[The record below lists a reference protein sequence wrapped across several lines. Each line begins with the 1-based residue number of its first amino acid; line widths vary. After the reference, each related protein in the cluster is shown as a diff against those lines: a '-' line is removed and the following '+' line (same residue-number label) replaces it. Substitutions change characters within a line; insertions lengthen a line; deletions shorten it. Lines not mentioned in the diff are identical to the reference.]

1 MANPQQGHTMSD
13 AHTQSI
19 RFAYGSNTFD
29 SNPQQAMVE
38 SFEAFCRWIRANK
51 VPATGQDAK
60 GRAYICAPC
69 AVAPDDDWHRQGTMV
84 DSIGKEHRCKACSLP
99 RQWLGFDIDKGL
111 DADWI
116 DGLRYGLDGIDCL
129 IYTTASH
136 TSDAPRV
143 RIVVLLTRPVT
154 RAEGVQASVALRT
167 MIDARLGFVGYAVPT
182 WDRAADRGEQPLFLP
197 PADSTF
203 IRLRGDPANADALI
217 ANSLAAGLVITE
229 DAETRRVL
237 RRVDG
242 EVELQATPG
251 ALTYLRMLCD
261 RVRAAPIGE
270 RNAALYA
277 AAADA
282 AKMDRLSD
290 DLIGLELEQA
300 ALDAGMELSEI
311 GKTIRSGVGHGRTQE
326 AVPAVEDEFSVI
338 EEELPPG
345 VELGDAWPQMPE
357 TGTPEPDTDL
367 ANALRLC
374 KAHGVD
380 LLFSPGVG
388 WHVWQ
393 PFGPWSRSELGAR
406 LRAGR
411 VGDIV
416 RAEAIR
422 MLQAMSA
429 APEEQQE
436 NLRARATALLKWLK
450 ACGQSKTI
458 SNALAEAAPM
468 LALDANSLDNNP
480 WLLGC
485 PNGALDL
492 KTGVLRKYRRD
503 DFITQTCST
512 VYDRDA
518 KAPRWG
524 RFIGQIFKGDQQLI
538 RRVQE
543 WCGYVLTGLTI
554 EHMLFIA
561 YGSGSNGK
569 STFVDALCHMMGG
582 YAKAAAPGL
591 LMARN
596 GEQHPT
602 ELHDMRGARL
612 MTSSETGESGRL
624 NEERVKALSGGD
636 KVKGRAMGKDFIE
649 FASTAKLLICTNHKP
664 IVSGQD
670 LGLWRR
676 MWLVPFTA
684 TFTGAAADKGL
695 PAALR
700 EEAAGILNWAL
711 EGLARW
717 RLSGFSQC
725 DAIEQASREYKAE
738 SDTMG
743 TFLSECC
750 TIEAQAFVT
759 SAALYAEYKA
769 WAVRSGI
776 RYPHTATLFGRKLDE
791 RGLTKENRWDATAK
805 KSAWVW
811 VGVKLHSEW
820 GG

>member
-1 MANPQQGHTMSD
+1 MSVAQD
-13 AHTQSI
+13 RSI
-19 RFAYGSNTFD
+19 RFGHGSSTFD
-29 SNPQQAMVE
+29 SNPVGGSAIDFE
-38 SFEAFCRWIRANK
+38 SFCRWIRLNH
-51 VPATGQDAK
+51 VEATGQAAK
-60 GRAYICAPC
+60 GQGYICGPC
-69 AVAPDDDWHRQGTMV
+69 AIAPDDARHAHGTMV
-84 DSIGKEHRCKACSLP
+84 ESIGKPHRCKACVEP
-99 RQWLGFDIDKGL
+99 RAWLAGDIDKGL
-111 DADWI
+111 DP
-116 DGLRYGLDGIDCL
+116 DGIAALAAALHGTEAL

-136 TSDAPRV
+136 TPTVPRA
-143 RIVVLLTRPVT
+143 RLIVLLDRPATRD
-154 RAEGVQASVALRT
+154 EGVRASIAMRAR
-167 MIDARLGFVGYAVPT
+167 IDKGMVDRAFAAAPT
-182 WDRAADRGEQPLFLP
+182 WDAAADRAEQPLYLP
-197 PADSTF
+197 PADATYA
-203 IRLRGDPANADALI
+203 RVRGEPMILDEL
-217 ANSLAAGLVITE
+217 L
-229 DAETRRVL
+229 AETAGMTEYAIGLASMVDPPALVL
-237 RRVDG
+237 RPDAG
-242 EVELQATPG
+242 MLETTPG
-251 ALTYLRMLCD
+251 ARAYLSMLCD
-261 RVRAAPIGE
+261 RVVNAPDGE

-277 AAADA
+277 AVSDA
-282 AKMDRLSD
+282 AKMDRLPD
-290 DLIGLELEQA
+290 DMIESEFEVA
-300 ALDAGMELSEI
+300 ALAAGLDEGEI
-311 GKTIRSGVGHGRTQE
+311 GKTIRSAIGNGRTQE
-326 AVPAVEDEFSVI
+326 RVLAVEDEFGVVA
-338 EEELPPG
+338 EELPPG
-345 VELGDAWPQMPE
+345 VDALDTWPRMPE

-393 PFGPWSRSELGAR
+393 PFGPWRRNELGAR

-411 VGDIV
+411 VGDVV

-436 NLRARATALLKWLK
+436 QLRSKATALLKWLK
-450 ACGQSKTI
+450 ACGQSRTI
-458 SNALAEAAPM
+458 SSALAEAAPM
-468 LALDANSLDNNP
+468 LAIDANSLDSNP

-492 KTGVLRKYRRD
+492 ATGELRPYRRD
-503 DFITQTCST
+503 DFITQTCTT

-524 RFIGQIFKGDQQLI
+524 RFVGQIFRGDQQLI

-543 WCGYVLTGLTI
+543 WCGYTLTGLTI

-569 STFVDALCHMMGG
+569 STFVDAVCHMMGG

-591 LMARN
+591 LMARS

-636 KVKGRAMGKDFIE
+636 KVKGRAMGKDFVE
-649 FASTAKLLICTNHKP
+649 FDSTAKLLICTNHKP

-700 EEAAGILNWAL
+700 EEAAGILNWCL

-717 RLSGFSQC
+717 RASGFSQC

-743 TFLSECC
+743 TFLTECC

-769 WAVRSGI
+769 WTVRSGI

-791 RGLTKENRWDATAK
+791 RGLTRSTRWDASAK
-805 KSAWVW
+805 KTANGW
-811 VGVKLHSEW
+811 VGVKLQSEW
-820 GG
+820 GV